1 MAKYNIVARRNPN
14 IDWSAWCNTDD
25 PKVAENAKKTIEEYG
40 YEWSDEE
47 PFCAAT
53 FKARCYALGIK
64 PKKINE
70 FANGRYKFTT
80 ADIEILETIGGDKK

>member
-14 IDWSAWCNTDD
+14 TDWSAWCNTDD
-25 PKVAENAKKTIEEYG
+25 PEVAENAKKTIEEYG

-47 PFCAAT
+47 PISVAT
-53 FKARCYALGIK
+53 FKARCYDLDIK

-70 FANGRYKFTT
+70 FAKGRYKFTT
-80 ADIEILETIGGDKK
+80 ADIERLEMGGGDKK